1 MKKAELK
8 RCPFCGGEAQLIKRA
23 MFADEQI
30 YATVYEVRCS
40 KCLVATGGNFSKGHV
55 VRVWNKRSPAP
66 VDRTRQSGVTRI
78 AAALGVTKGHVSR
91 CLRGERES
99 GRVMR
104 AAEGRAV

>member
-8 RCPFCGGEAQLIKRA
+8 RCPFCGGEAQLIVRTLVAGEKSYA
-23 MFADEQI
+23 PI
-30 YATVYEVRCS
+30 YEIRCS

-91 CLRGERES
+91 CLRGERFS
-99 GRVMR
+99 GRVAR
-104 AAEGRAV
+104 EVGRRTA